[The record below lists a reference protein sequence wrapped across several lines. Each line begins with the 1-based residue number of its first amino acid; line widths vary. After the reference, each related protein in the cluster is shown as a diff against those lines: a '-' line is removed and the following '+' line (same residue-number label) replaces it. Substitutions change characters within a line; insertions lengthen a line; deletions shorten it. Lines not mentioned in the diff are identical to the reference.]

1 MEKGNYVISKSLPNL
16 RDQHSKME
24 TSQEQSL
31 YTYTYVRTYVRN
43 VTFHSNETKLNMS
56 THPYHPSNSC
66 SLYKNFFLQKMWDG
80 KPNETM
86 FQNRLI
92 SNIVLIH

>member
-1 MEKGNYVISKSLPNL
+1 MEKRNYVISKSLPNL
-16 RDQHSKME
+16 RDQYPKME
-24 TSQEQSL
+24 ISQEQSL
-31 YTYTYVRTYVRN
+31 CNVNVNVN
-43 VTFHSNETKLNMS
+43 VTFRSVRTKRNLICQPIP
-56 THPYHPSNSC
+56 TTRQTVV
-66 SLYKNFFLQKMWDG
+66 LYIRIFFLQKMWDG

>member
-31 YTYTYVRTYVRN
+31 YTYTYVY
-43 VTFHSNETKLNMS
+43 VTFRSNETKRNLICQP
-56 THPYHPSNSC
+56 TPTTRQTVV
-66 SLYKNFFLQKMWDG
+66 LYIRIFFFAKNVGWQ
-80 KPNETM
+80 T
-86 FQNRLI
+86 
-92 SNIVLIH
+92 